1 VSSNCGERKNEVD
14 DAQILVPVLYLA
26 RADNRLAPRGGL
38 IAGNNP
44 NLIAGEDLL
53 NAGAPCATNNL
64 SANSSNDLSNSGL
77 IGI

>member
-1 VSSNCGERKNEVD
+1 
-14 DAQILVPVLYLA
+14 VPVLYLA